1 MKIEDELMEL
11 IVSRY
16 GTIAAFVREVELP
29 YSTFKSIMT
38 RGIMNASI
46 GNILKICS
54 ALNISA
60 DELAN
65 GKIVP
70 VETKTEEKNIEDI
83 VLDFKMRKPKEIE
96 LDNEPLTSEEL
107 SLLSDSLEIS
117 IEMLR
122 RRRARNKRFEVYS
135 EGVSEL
141 IAKHSQEAKSS
152 LYDTKNVEMEFQKF
166 FDALTEKAKAEKT
179 EARENG

>member
-38 RGIMNASI
+38 RGVMNASI

-83 VLDFKMRKPKEIE
+83 VLDFKMRKPKEFE

-122 RRRARNKRFEVYS
+122 RKRARKKRLDAYS
-135 EGVSEL
+135 EEFSEML
-141 IAKHSQEAKSS
+141 ARHMQEAKGA
-152 LYDTKNVEMEFQKF
+152 LYEKGRNEKNNQREFDLSPKDSP
-166 FDALTEKAKAEKT
+166 FDAI
-179 EARENG
+179 EARGNG

>member
-38 RGIMNASI
+38 RGVMNASI

-70 VETKTEEKNIEDI
+70 VETKTEEKNVEDI
-83 VLDFKMRKPKEIE
+83 VLDFKMRKPKEFE

-122 RRRARNKRFEVYS
+122 RKRARNKRLEAYS

-141 IAKHSQEAKSS
+141 IAKHSQEAKSF
-152 LYDTKNVEMEFQKF
+152 LYGTKSDDADFQRLV
-166 FDALTEKAKAEKT
+166 DALKEKA
-179 EARENG
+179 EARGNG

>member
-38 RGIMNASI
+38 RGVMNASI

-65 GKIVP
+65 GNIVP
-70 VETKTEEKNIEDI
+70 VENKSEKIDVEKMLIDYKLNDRI
-83 VLDFKMRKPKEIE
+83 VLE
-96 LDNEPLTSEEL
+96 LDGLEL
-107 SLLSDSLEIS
+107 SDDELLLLSDSMEVS
-117 IEMLR
+117 IGIIKR
-122 RRRARNKRFEVYS
+122 RRESSRRMSAYVEGLSKAFKNIHNKK
-135 EGVSEL
+135 EGE
-141 IAKHSQEAKSS
+141 E
-152 LYDTKNVEMEFQKF
+152 E
-166 FDALTEKAKAEKT
+166 
-179 EARENG
+179 

>member
-38 RGIMNASI
+38 RGVMNASI

-70 VETKTEEKNIEDI
+70 VENKSEIIDVEKMLIDYKLNDRI
-83 VLDFKMRKPKEIE
+83 VLE
-96 LDNEPLTSEEL
+96 LDGLEL
-107 SLLSDSLEIS
+107 SDDELLLLSDSMEVS
-117 IEMLR
+117 IGIIKR
-122 RRRARNKRFEVYS
+122 RRESSKRMSAYV
-135 EGVSEL
+135 EGLSKVF
-141 IAKHSQEAKSS
+141 
-152 LYDTKNVEMEFQKF
+152 KNIQDKKEGE
-166 FDALTEKAKAEKT
+166 EE
-179 EARENG
+179 